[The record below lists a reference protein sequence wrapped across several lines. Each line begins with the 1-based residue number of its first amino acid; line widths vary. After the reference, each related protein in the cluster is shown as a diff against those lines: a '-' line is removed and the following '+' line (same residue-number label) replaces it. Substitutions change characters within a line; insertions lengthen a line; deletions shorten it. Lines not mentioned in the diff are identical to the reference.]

1 MPVLSALLCSA
12 LPPCNARVT
21 NGRRG
26 FNLIEAA
33 IVLGIVGLVIGGIWI
48 AAAAIA
54 QRNLDN
60 RITTGLF
67 TAITNIQNA
76 IPSQVPAGSIQS
88 TDGSTHVAVDM
99 QIFPNDWVNGN
110 KIVAPNGASISAGVS
125 NTNLCVGGGSR
136 SGYITLSTMSEASCI
151 NVGKKLLPFV
161 SGLWM
166 GNSTTGS
173 SASNAD
179 RSTWS
184 LSWLNQ
190 MCVASH
196 VCFSFPLPL
205 IN

>member
-1 MPVLSALLCSA
+1 MMRWFP
-12 LPPCNARVT
+12 LPCPAPFARNAWVT
-21 NGRRG
+21 NERRG

-33 IVLGIVGLVIGGIWI
+33 IVLGIVGLVIGVIWI

-67 TAITNIQNA
+67 TAITNIQNS
-76 IPSQVPAGSIQS
+76 IPSQVSAGSIQS

-110 KIVAPNGASISAGVS
+110 KIVAPNGASVSAGVS
-125 NTNLCVGGGSR
+125 NNNLCAGGGSR

-161 SGLWM
+161 SDLWM
-166 GNSTTGS
+166 GNGTTGS
-173 SASNAD
+173 TASNAD
-179 RSTWS
+179 RATWS
-184 LSWLNQ
+184 LSWLNHT
-190 MCVASH
+190 CAAGSI
-196 VCFSFPLPL
+196 CLSFPLPL